1 MSLALTLQQWMSLA
15 LEANYKAIAEEE
27 AGSVQQE
34 YEEELTSRQNNDIEI
49 LRLKA
54 ELQEAVA
61 SLDAVEALRAKVRS
75 NISISQKNT
84 NRWLLMLLASTY
96 PTYPARR

>member
-34 YEEELTSRQNNDIEI
+34 YEEVDDVDDNHLDLDDNHFDADDRF
-49 LRLKA
+49 
-54 ELQEAVA
+54 QESDVYGNEDN
-61 SLDAVEALRAKVRS
+61 LE
-75 NISISQKNT
+75 
-84 NRWLLMLLASTY
+84 
-96 PTYPARR
+96 